1 MARPCRRRCDG
12 RHRWPKNLRRCRLPP
27 CSRPPG
33 FLSSAASAPQG
44 HHRVDDFGLETL
56 AFLFG
61 ALMLGGTVKGIVGIA
76 YPMVAVSMMSSV
88 IEVPTAVVLVILP
101 SVASNLLQSGVIR
114 GSRGRPPHLESGGHP
129 PVAPRRADLR
139 FCSQSRYSAW
149 LEPFARSC
157 ALRAQDLA
165 KGNKRKAGAGP
176 PQARFSHCQH

>member
-114 GSRGRPPHLESGGHP
+114 GSWGRPPHLESGGHP
-129 PVAPRRADLR
+129 PVAPRGSRGRPPHLGSGGYPPGDTRSLCPR
-139 FCSQSRYSAW
+139 FIIKQIAACILGW
-149 LEPFARSC
+149 
-157 ALRAQDLA
+157 
-165 KGNKRKAGAGP
+165 
-176 PQARFSHCQH
+176 